1 MTIVHQ
7 RQIIH
12 LLLFL
17 SGYSSQ
23 TLLCLSRMPLFFL
36 ICLQM
41 VILQILSILNLPIWL
56 DKAIMLIKSN
66 SSRILNLPKV
76 DFTQTEVP
84 QMLGHLSMNS
94 QCTCKGLVQ
103 PGMARFPSSSNL
115 LRQFMVQ
122 FSLTYMLFFTI
133 NTYCF

>member
-1 MTIVHQ
+1 MTIAHQ

-12 LLLFL
+12 WLLYLL
-17 SGYSSQ
+17 GCNRQ

-36 ICLQM
+36 TCLQM
-41 VILQILSILNLPIWL
+41 LTLQILSILNLPIWL
-56 DKAIMLIKSN
+56 DKAIIWLIKSN

-76 DFTQTEVP
+76 GFTQMEVP
-84 QMLGHLSMNS
+84 QMLGRLSMNS
-94 QCTCKGLVQ
+94 QSTCKGLVQ

-115 LRQFMVQ
+115 LRQSMVQ

-133 NTYCF
+133 NT